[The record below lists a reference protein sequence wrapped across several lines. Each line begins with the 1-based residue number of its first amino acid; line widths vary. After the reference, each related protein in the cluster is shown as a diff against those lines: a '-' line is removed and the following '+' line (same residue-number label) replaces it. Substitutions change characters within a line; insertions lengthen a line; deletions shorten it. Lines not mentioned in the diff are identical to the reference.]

1 MCTLLPVNSQ
11 FITSSAKP
19 DKQTDPMN
27 FSTDFRIQM
36 EALLGDAAS
45 DFFSAMSEKPSV
57 SIKMNVRK
65 ASDPAVTGYG
75 ELERVKWCRNGYY
88 LPERPLFTLNPL
100 LHAGVF
106 YVQDASSMIYEAITD
121 NIVPSAFDTGTPLN
135 VLDLCAA
142 PGGKT
147 TSLIN
152 ALPDGSLVV
161 ANEFIPARAKILKE
175 NLIKWGYPDIIVTSA
190 PTSRFASLPECF
202 DIVAVDAPCSGEGM
216 MRKDETALLQWGP
229 GLTRQC
235 ATLQREILEDAVAT
249 LRPGG
254 FLIYSTCTFNRT
266 ENEDNLRFLVEDLGL
281 VPVDMEFPSEWGI
294 SSGIDTPYPSMRF
307 MPHIT
312 RGEGLF
318 AAVLHK
324 EGENN
329 NPLRRGNAA
338 LRSLIASKLKVICDG
353 IPRTITKGKDTV
365 PACESVLATDYKTG
379 LLPETTVDRDTALSY
394 LRHEALRLGENTPR
408 GYVVIK
414 FEGHPLGLVKNIG
427 SRANNL
433 YPQGWKIRIK

>member
-1 MCTLLPVNSQ
+1 MESLLGEE
-11 FITSSAKP
+11 
-19 DKQTDPMN
+19 
-27 FSTDFRIQM
+27 STDFF
-36 EALLGDAAS
+36 AA
-45 DFFSAMSEKPSV
+45 MNEKPSV

-65 ASDPAVTGYG
+65 ASDPAVAGYG
-75 ELERVKWCRNGYY
+75 KLEQVKWCRNGYY

-106 YVQDASSMIYEAITD
+106 YVQDASSMIYEAIAEK
-121 NIVPSAFDTGTPLN
+121 IVPAAFDTGRPLA

-175 NLIKWGYPDIIVTSA
+175 NLIKWGYPDIVVTSS
-190 PTSRFASLPECF
+190 PTSRFAAMPACF

-216 MRKDETALLQWGP
+216 MRKDETALQQWGH

-235 ATLQREILEDAVAT
+235 ATLQRDILRDAVET
-249 LRPGG
+249 LKPGG
-254 FLIYSTCTFNRT
+254 YLIYSTCTFNRT
-266 ENEDNLRFLVEDLGL
+266 ENEDNLQFLAEELGL
-281 VPVDMEFPSEWGI
+281 VPVDMEFPPEWGI
-294 SSGIDTPYPSMRF
+294 SPGIDTPYPSMRF

-318 AAVLHK
+318 AAVLRK
-324 EGENN
+324 EGECHSA
-329 NPLRRGNAA
+329 PRRGETA
-338 LRSLIASKLKVICDG
+338 LRSIFSSKLKVICDG
-353 IPRTITKGKDTV
+353 IPRTTTKGKDTV
-365 PACESVLATDYKTG
+365 PACESVLATDYRSG
-379 LLPETTVDRDTALSY
+379 LLPETSVDRDTALSY

-408 GYVVIK
+408 GYVVVK

-427 SRANNL
+427 NRANNL
-433 YPQGWKIRIK
+433 YPQEWKIRMK